1 MKRQYSIFLVIVILI
16 IISII
21 FIVINKNMKNGNNNE
36 IVSDVNEDKI
46 SEETNNVEKLN
57 TIEEVNTIVEISTE
71 ELENMKKNIN
81 ATGNTDIYQV
91 EEEKDGRKILQIK
104 RQVQFYVD
112 LAGIIKKSKP
122 EEKELESLIKEAPT
136 DNGVW
141 ISSQSRNIF
150 LNLLNKNGIDNFEIA
165 DSGYLKKS
173 GGSKNNIANQL
184 EKMINSN
191 KLYIL
196 NITGVAYQRDYISGE
211 IIEYPFEDMDP
222 EQIIEPYRD
231 GNKIT
236 LEINTNRKNKLTNK
250 EILEAIVQY

>member
-1 MKRQYSIFLVIVILI
+1 M
-16 IISII
+16 
-21 FIVINKNMKNGNNNE
+21 
-36 IVSDVNEDKI
+36 
-46 SEETNNVEKLN
+46 
-57 TIEEVNTIVEISTE
+57 
-71 ELENMKKNIN
+71 
-81 ATGNTDIYQV
+81 
-91 EEEKDGRKILQIK
+91 
-104 RQVQFYVD
+104 
-112 LAGIIKKSKP
+112 
-122 EEKELESLIKEAPT
+122 
-136 DNGVW
+136 
-141 ISSQSRNIF
+141 
-150 LNLLNKNGIDNFEIA
+150 
-165 DSGYLKKS
+165 KKS
-173 GGSKNNIANQL
+173 GESKNNIANQL